1 MKAWRQKK
9 GIEGKNL
16 LIANILNRENL
27 DLCEIMNSTKF
38 FPPYFYASNVLT
50 RKKKI
55 QYKLVQK
62 TIGKK
67 ELTFLNII
75 SCYEIMC
82 FNRHIF

>member
-50 RKKKI
+50 RKKKYNI
-55 QYKLVQK
+55 NLYKKQLE
-62 TIGKK
+62 KK
-67 ELTFLNII
+67 N
-75 SCYEIMC
+75 
-82 FNRHIF
+82 